1 MPPSRQDLFFVRRNT
16 NRNEVH
22 YAMETSD
29 GKPAG
34 QHPVQG
40 YWQMHEKGPGVT
52 EPITVFEQLA
62 FGIQSQKVDGDSVR
76 LTLTALPERE
86 IRITREPGDSGRYSA
101 HIQIAGQAAEL
112 KSFYAHAEPGFLMPK
127 VKYIEI
133 IGTVAGNEVRERINK

>member
-1 MPPSRQDLFFVRRNT
+1 MLQSRQDLFFVRRNT

-22 YAMETSD
+22 YAIELRD
-29 GKPAG
+29 GHPAG
-34 QHPVQG
+34 ETPIHG
-40 YWQMHEKGPGVT
+40 YWQMHEKGPGLT

-62 FGIQSQKVDGDSVR
+62 FGIQSQRVDGDSVR
-76 LTLTALPERE
+76 VTLTALPERE

-101 HIQIAGQAAEL
+101 HIQIAGQEAEL

-133 IGTVAGNEVRERINK
+133 IGTLDGNEVRERINK